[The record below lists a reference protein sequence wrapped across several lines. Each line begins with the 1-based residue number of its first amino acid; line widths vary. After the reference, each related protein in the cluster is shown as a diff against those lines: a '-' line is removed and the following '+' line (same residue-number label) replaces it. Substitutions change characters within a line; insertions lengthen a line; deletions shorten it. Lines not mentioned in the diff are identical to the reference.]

1 MLYKRNIPYV
11 LYRDDS
17 ILAGP
22 DKEELKQ
29 VIKEIKKSGLN
40 IALEG
45 DLQDFLGGRIDRM
58 EDGSISL
65 TQPHLYVL
73 YTDDSILA
81 GPNKEELQQVIKEI
95 KKSGLNVTVEED
107 LQDFLG
113 VRIDRMEDGSISL
126 TQPQLIDQILKDL
139 RMDNEEVVEKDT
151 PAMSSKILK
160 RHQEEPAFD

>member
-11 LYRDDS
+11 LYR
-17 ILAGP
+17 
-22 DKEELKQ
+22 
-29 VIKEIKKSGLN
+29 
-40 IALEG
+40 
-45 DLQDFLGGRIDRM
+45 
-58 EDGSISL
+58 
-65 TQPHLYVL
+65 
-73 YTDDSILA
+73 DDSILA

-151 PAMSSKILK
+151 PAMSSKILN